1 MNLSVRTPETLA
13 AGAADHVC
21 ELQLILR
28 CFADLKCVITLIIII
43 IVIIIII
50 IITGQMVLSFCA
62 CL

>member
-28 CFADLKCVITLIIII
+28 CFADLKCVITLLI
-43 IVIIIII
+43 
-50 IITGQMVLSFCA
+50 LF
-62 CL
+62 